1 MLSGY
6 NDVPTYQLA
15 QEPLI
20 VYQVAAK
27 LASVNTQHPM
37 TQLSFTS
44 GEIFDI
50 IAALSEQ
57 EIAAAK
63 SGDHHL
69 AAYYLNMI
77 QQFELISVKLK
88 ELPGEK
94 RVAHLVLAA
103 A

>member
-1 MLSGY
+1 
-6 NDVPTYQLA
+6 
-15 QEPLI
+15 
-20 VYQVAAK
+20 
-27 LASVNTQHPM
+27 M
-37 TQLSFTS
+37 TQVSFTS

-50 IAALSEQ
+50 ITALHHM

-77 QQFELISVKLK
+77 QQFELISEKLQ

-94 RVAHLVLAA
+94 RVANLAMTL
-103 A
+103 